1 MGPKMRKWAGAGIA
15 AAMAFASAAA
25 PAAAANIILDNFW
38 LPNGDY
44 SVTAESLPACTDPLA
59 LGTISMRFAETE
71 RMYWNAALNI
81 GNYYNVRE
89 IALRPW
95 GPDFQPRR
103 YCSGTVTLSDASAP
117 GGVRQHAIYYSIIQ
131 DSSFQGYTWGVEW
144 CIVGLDRNLAYAPNC
159 KMARP

>member
-1 MGPKMRKWAGAGIA
+1 MRRNLRKWAGAGVA
-15 AAMAFASAAA
+15 AFMAVASAVT
-25 PAAAANIILDNFW
+25 PAAAANILLDNFW

-44 SVTAESLPACTDPLA
+44 STTPVNLPACSEPLA

-81 GNYYNVRE
+81 STFQNVRE
-89 IALRPW
+89 IAYRPW
-95 GPDFQPRR
+95 GPDYQPRR
-103 YCSGTVTLSDASAP
+103 YCSAMVTLSDA
-117 GGVRQHAIYYSIIQ
+117 RQHAIYYSIIE

-144 CIVGLDRNLAYAPNC
+144 CISGLDRNLAYAPNC